1 MEWYQQYG
9 AVYRA
14 GEGASGSEILSI
26 FVQWP
31 WLSMTARHFVRRWPK
46 GVAVHFSFVWIPIPK
61 DKRYPFH
68 HRRNRGTRHNYWLM
82 VCERLCVTNVL
93 WLIEALGSVHNDSEK
108 FVGPAFAASQLR
120 LFLKVFQAS
129 ALNVRRYTDFYGISS
144 FEHSSL

>member
-14 GEGASGSEILSI
+14 GGCFGVRN
-26 FVQWP
+26 FVY
-31 WLSMTARHFVRRWPK
+31 LCAMALTSMTARHFVRRWPK

-68 HRRNRGTRHNYWLM
+68 HRRNRGTRHNYCWWYANG
-82 VCERLCVTNVL
+82 LCVTNVL
-93 WLIEALGSVHNDSEK
+93 WLIEALGSVHQRQRK
-108 FVGPAFAASQLR
+108 ILGPAFAASQLR